1 MAVVTAVFS
10 SVPSTGRAR
19 PLAASA
25 IWSIAREA
33 RRQICGGLWAKPL
46 PADTLIRRVELL
58 VANGIRLVPVWDCR
72 SEVHDE
78 QGLPVAGACEYDS
91 DSPENIYLSLNPT
104 VLGERHDLAA
114 STAAHEL
121 GHAIFDGPP
130 SVMACRGKSRHVTPD
145 ERHFAMAGPKNEE
158 YWSEYRA
165 NEFMGG
171 LLAPPDLLHRAMVLR
186 AREFGIELINRS
198 DHAGKP
204 GYPVIDGPMW
214 DMVEQ
219 DALLDEL
226 ADMFGVSAAFIW
238 VRLCKYR
245 LVANQPRRRV

>member
-1 MAVVTAVFS
+1 MAVVTAIFP
-10 SVPSTGRAR
+10 SVPSTGEAR
-19 PLAASA
+19 PLPANA
-25 IWSIAREA
+25 IWSIARDA

-46 PADTLIRRVELL
+46 PADTVIRRVEML
-58 VANGIRLVPVWDCR
+58 VANGIRLVPVWDCQ

-78 QGLPVAGACEYDS
+78 QGLLVAGACEYDP

-121 GHAIFDGPP
+121 GHAIFDGPA
-130 SVMACRGKSRHVTPD
+130 SVMACRSKSRHVTPD
-145 ERHFAMAGPKNEE
+145 ERHFDTTGPKNEE

-171 LLAPPDLLHRAMVLR
+171 LLAPPDLLHRAMVMQ
-186 AREFGIELINRS
+186 ARQFGIALINRS
-198 DHAGKP
+198 GHAGKP
-204 GYPVIDGPMW
+204 GYPVIDGFGW
-214 DMVEQ
+214 DAAEQ
-219 DALLDEL
+219 EALLDDL
-226 ADMFGVSAAFIW
+226 ADMFGVSASFIW

-245 LVANQPRRRV
+245 LVANQQPGRV